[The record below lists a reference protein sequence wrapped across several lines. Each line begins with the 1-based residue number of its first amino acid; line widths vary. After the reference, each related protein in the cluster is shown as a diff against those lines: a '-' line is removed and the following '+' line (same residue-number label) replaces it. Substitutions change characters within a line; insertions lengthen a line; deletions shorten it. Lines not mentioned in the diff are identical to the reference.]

1 MAHILARRGGSRFS
15 YGTIFASRE
24 IFAGPAHLSDNQ
36 PMNHRL
42 TLLFILVFAAAALAA
57 GGALRGQMRQG
68 EALTIFFTGDDA
80 GEIAP
85 CG

>member
-1 MAHILARRGGSRFS
+1 LRLS

-24 IFAGPAHLSDNQ
+24 IVAGPARPLENQ

-42 TLLFILVFAAAALAA
+42 TLLFILVFAAAALASS
-57 GGALRGQMRQG
+57 GVLRGQMRQSA
-68 EALTIFFTGDDA
+68 ALTIFFTGDDA